1 MLERLPR
8 GKRNLALALLAAL
21 LILFIWKVQAVLNP
35 LFLAYII
42 AWIVHPMV
50 LRLEGR
56 GWTRMKAVN
65 VIYGVT
71 ILLVLVGGLGFWI
84 QGSALMGRVLDKE
97 NGLLQD
103 VDDSIGEFLEADWIR
118 AIFPDD
124 DVLPDEALAEG
135 EAGELAETQGE
146 ELDPP
151 EGGSPPDGGDQG
163 ALSDSGDSEA
173 GSKLGDEPDEVA
185 AAIEEPKETWETV
198 DFLRGLASKG
208 SEGRNKALV
217 GAGSAVTHWFGSII
231 GFFSMLVLLP
241 IYTWYLLF
249 ELERIH
255 AGVRKYIP
263 SRERER
269 VSRIA
274 RQIGD
279 VLTNFF
285 RGRVVVCA
293 LKGVFLSVG
302 LLLAGVPY
310 ALFLGFVSGFAS
322 LIPFVGAFLGFAFS
336 FIVSLV
342 APEASFVGN
351 LVIVSVVFGAAEI
364 IEGYVLVPRILGDSL
379 GLHPLFVFVAIFI
392 GGATLGMFGFLIAL
406 PLAAAGMILVREL
419 VVPALQQF
427 AEEDPEGEDPKPKEG
442 APPIGEAPSV

>member
-8 GKRNLALALLAAL
+8 GKRNMALALLAVL
-21 LILFIWKVQAVLNP
+21 MILFIWKVQEVLNP
-35 LFLAYII
+35 LFLAYIL

-65 VIYGVT
+65 VIYGAT
-71 ILLVLVGGLGFWI
+71 IVLVLIGGLGFWI
-84 QGSALMGRVLDKE
+84 QGSALLGRVLDKDK
-97 NGLLQD
+97 GLLQE
-103 VDDSIGEFLEADWIR
+103 VDDNFGKFI
-118 AIFPDD
+118 DD
-124 DVLPDEALAEG
+124 NRDSWLWSMVLPDDEATENV
-135 EAGELAETQGE
+135 
-146 ELDPP
+146 P
-151 EGGSPPDGGDQG
+151 EGGLQPPTGGELSGPEGGATNEQG
-163 ALSDSGDSEA
+163 ESQPEEGENSD
-173 GSKLGDEPDEVA
+173 A
-185 AAIEEPKETWETV
+185 AQSATAKAEEPAPEEETWETV
-198 DFLRGLASKG
+198 DFLRQLFSSGDPD
-208 SEGRNKALV
+208 GRNKALV

-255 AGVRKYIP
+255 AGIRKYVP
-263 SRERER
+263 ARERER

-293 LKGVFLSVG
+293 LKGVLISVG

-310 ALFLGFVSGFAS
+310 ALFLGMVSGFAS
-322 LIPFVGAFLGFAFS
+322 LIPFVGAFLGYGFS
-336 FIVSLV
+336 FVVSLV
-342 APEASFVGN
+342 APEASFMFNFV
-351 LVIVSVVFGAAEI
+351 VVSVVFGVAEI

-419 VVPALQQF
+419 VVPALRQF
-427 AEEDPEGEDPKPKEG
+427 ADEDPDEDDPERKEG